1 MRWLDGITDSMDM
14 KLSKLWE
21 IVKDREAW
29 RAAVHGVAESDTTA
43 QLNKGPIPEH
53 LSSRNGTL
61 PYNQQRFTE
70 HCPRPWGGLEASS
83 PQHLSLS
90 VSPALR
96 RPPQPQTI
104 RTVSEV
110 VKTFFQLPDVDVG
123 PGGLLGGHLPGPRHR
138 LAGLGMAADPV
149 SPPWRVNVGSSH
161 LLPGL
166 RLE

>member
-1 MRWLDGITDSMDM
+1 MRCLDGITDSMDM

-21 IVKDREAW
+21 TVKDREAR
-29 RAAVHGVAESDTTA
+29 RAAVHGVAESDMTA

-83 PQHLSLS
+83 PQHLSFS
-90 VSPALR
+90 VSPALC

-110 VKTFFQLPDVDVG
+110 VKTFFQLPDMDVG
-123 PGGLLGGHLPGPRHR
+123 PGVSWGDTLQAQGTDWLAWAWLLTP
-138 LAGLGMAADPV
+138 
-149 SPPWRVNVGSSH
+149 S
-161 LLPGL
+161 LLPGGSMWEWPPSP
-166 RLE
+166 RAGS